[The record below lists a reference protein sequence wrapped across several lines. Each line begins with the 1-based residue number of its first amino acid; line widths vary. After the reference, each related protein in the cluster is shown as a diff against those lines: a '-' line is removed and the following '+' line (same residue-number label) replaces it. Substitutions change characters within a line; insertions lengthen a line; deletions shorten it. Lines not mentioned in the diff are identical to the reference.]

1 MGLSLLQA
9 DALIQLEIS
18 IVSIESGRLWG
29 WHESMFVLNI
39 VASVSALELAVF
51 SSEKNAALKIA
62 AAQSTSIAGDIQA
75 NVQRHLQ
82 FMQTAI
88 DEGVQFLV
96 FPELSLS
103 GYEASLAR
111 EVAIDSDDARLLP
124 LRELAAQSGM
134 VTVVGAPL
142 NTADGGIL
150 IGALIIDGAGHVSI
164 YSKQHLHSG
173 EELTFT
179 PGQGGPLLTLGD
191 ERLAMAVCA
200 DFSQAEHPRQAAAC
214 GANFYMASVL
224 ISEGGYATDSRI
236 LRGYAAEHGMAV
248 LMANHGGATG
258 GWQSAGRSAFW
269 AQDGALV
276 GAAKGAGDLLL
287 LVERDARG
295 WSARTVNLA
304 D

>member
-200 DFSQAEHPRQAAAC
+200 DFSEPDHARQAAAA
-214 GANFYMASVL
+214 GADFYMASVL
-224 ISEGGYATDSRI
+224 ITEGGYPSDTQM
-236 LRGYAAEHGMAV
+236 LRGYAAEHRMAV

-258 GWQSAGRSAFW
+258 GWESAGRSAFW
-269 AQDGALV
+269 SQEGTQV
-276 GAAKGAGDLLL
+276 GAASGSGDLLL
-287 LVERDARG
+287 LVERHSEG
-295 WSARTVNLA
+295 WSARTVELA
-304 D
+304 V